1 MSSLARALAHDEGV
15 ELSEADTDDVSDY
28 ASDAEH
34 ARRERAQEEAWLAE
48 EEEQTHLFISRLPPL
63 HLCTPCGRE
72 PALPAKAPGAPRVT
86 LVLDLDETLVHS
98 VPRGDGEF
106 DVLVRPG
113 AEAFLAAMAAKFD
126 LVVFTAS
133 TQPYA
138 DPILDSFASLPR
150 SAPRYYRDACTWSP
164 ELGLFV
170 KDLRI
175 LGLPLDRVRILDN
188 TPQAY
193 SMQPQCGVPI
203 ASWTGDPHDREL
215 EKTARLLLANV
226 VMSA

>member
-1 MSSLARALAHDEGV
+1 MVRPRWLLLLAAILAAVFVGLSLLLPSDFRWS
-15 ELSEADTDDVSDY
+15 ELVNSHLLCWTTPTDPIPKSKKTVTWG
-28 ASDAEH
+28 AS
-34 ARRERAQEEAWLAE
+34 QVY
-48 EEEQTHLFISRLPPL
+48 
-63 HLCTPCGRE
+63 E
-72 PALPAKAPGAPRVT
+72 PAALTESQKGTERDT

-98 VPRGDGEF
+98 VPQGDGEF
-106 DVLVRPG
+106 EVLVRPG
-113 AEAFLAAMAAKFD
+113 ADAFLAAMAAKFD

-150 SAPRYYRDACTWSP
+150 SAPRYYRDACTWAP

-203 ASWTGDPHDREL
+203 VSWTGDPHDREL
-215 EKTARLLLANV
+215 EKTALSLSL
-226 VMSA
+226 SL